1 MLGMNQEL
9 QREMAIYV
17 QKIRPHFAN
26 PDEDKIFVKDD
37 GYGFKKGTIGRR
49 LTEFF
54 AKTGVTTQRVSHTK
68 IRKFIATRTMED
80 ATPKEDKEVAKMMGH
95 SVTTQRRCYVRTRC
109 TNLAANAMD
118 IVECVTNPEYN
129 KQKEKETGDEGK
141 SMDKYEGE
149 GKIIQSFNLSQT
161 AVKQHILKS
170 ENAFFV
176 CLFQNNLDQVP
187 QDNQDQVL
195 RSMMNVRTL
204 VSAYD
209 LLSFNGS
216 LITVMTILY
225 IENAFL
231 FVYSRTIWNLDQVP
245 QDNQDQVLRRMM
257 VVRTLVSEYDLFTL
271 NDSLITVMTVLYI
284 ENAFLFVYS
293 RTIWTNTS
301 GQSGPSTLENDG
313 GKDTGEQV

>member
-1 MLGMNQEL
+1 
-9 QREMAIYV
+9 
-17 QKIRPHFAN
+17 
-26 PDEDKIFVKDD
+26 
-37 GYGFKKGTIGRR
+37 
-49 LTEFF
+49 
-54 AKTGVTTQRVSHTK
+54 
-68 IRKFIATRTMED
+68 
-80 ATPKEDKEVAKMMGH
+80 
-95 SVTTQRRCYVRTRC
+95 
-109 TNLAANAMD
+109 MD

-149 GKIIQSFNLSQT
+149 GQIIQSFNLSQT

-231 FVYSRTIWNLDQVP
+231 F
-245 QDNQDQVLRRMM
+245 
-257 VVRTLVSEYDLFTL
+257 
-271 NDSLITVMTVLYI
+271 
-284 ENAFLFVYS
+284 AYS

>member
-9 QREMAIYV
+9 QRKMAIYV

-95 SVTTQRRCYVRTRC
+95 SVTTRRRCYVRTWC

-149 GKIIQSFNLSQT
+149 GQIIQSLNLSQT

-231 FVYSRTIWNLDQVP
+231 FVYSRTIWTKYL
-245 QDNQDQVLRRMM
+245 
-257 VVRTLVSEYDLFTL
+257 
-271 NDSLITVMTVLYI
+271 
-284 ENAFLFVYS
+284 
-293 RTIWTNTS
+293 RTIRA
-301 GQSGPSTLENDG
+301 
-313 GKDTGEQV
+313 KYFGE